1 MHNNCWVQL
10 ILELDTGSKTD
21 WKFAMLNFVLLLVQE
36 DTYYG
41 FYITFF
47 SHLLV
52 VDILFLFLV
61 VDILKDIYA
70 HGLNE

>member
-1 MHNNCWVQL
+1 MVFTSL
-10 ILELDTGSKTD
+10 
-21 WKFAMLNFVLLLVQE
+21 
-36 DTYYG
+36 
-41 FYITFF
+41 FF

-52 VDILFLFLV
+52 MDILFLFLV